1 MATLRLEPRLGTG
14 EATQLSLSSSPQPSF
29 RLLPSTSHSS
39 QTPIAL
45 QNWQEIEVKPF
56 PIAHLPNA
64 PQLPTNR
71 TGKVVKFAPEP
82 SKTVPTAIAP
92 QDKDALIANICT
104 ALGKTSTLRECMGFL
119 VDAEDQNY
127 RHHLYFVGNVPADE
141 PRSKSLAQIL
151 ANTRNS
157 PGSSALFRKE
167 RLEIAIT
174 LASSVLQLDGTKWMK
189 PQWTSDDVYFHRLDE
204 KDPSACYRYPFLP
217 WKQCSSDSDLSS
229 EMDSLALQKHFIR
242 SKVLF
247 ALGLTLVELCFGK
260 DLNSLSQ
267 PEDEDTNQATAN
279 MNCAFRLLESRSIW
293 AEMGELYDAVVRRC
307 LSQTFEV
314 RDMSLEN
321 EDLQQQVYETVIVP
335 LTEALDIF
343 LGKSKIR

>member
-1 MATLRLEPRLGTG
+1 MTTLRLEPRL
-14 EATQLSLSSSPQPSF
+14 ESSLGSSPQPSF
-29 RLLPSTSHSS
+29 RLLLSTSHSS
-39 QTPIAL
+39 QISITS
-45 QNWQEIEVKPF
+45 QKWQEIEVKPF
-56 PIAHLPNA
+56 PTTHLPNA
-64 PQLPTNR
+64 SQLPTNH
-71 TGKVVKFAPEP
+71 TGKGIRFAPEP
-82 SKTVPTAIAP
+82 SKTVQTAIAP
-92 QDKDALIANICT
+92 QDKDAMIANICT
-104 ALGKTSTLRECMGFL
+104 ALRKTSTLRECMGFL
-119 VDAEDQNY
+119 VEAEDRNY
-127 RHHLYFVGNVPADE
+127 RHHLYFVGSVPADE
-141 PRSKSLAQIL
+141 PRSKSLRQIL
-151 ANTRNS
+151 ANTQNS
-157 PGSSALFRKE
+157 PGPSTLFRKE

-189 PQWTSDDVYFHRLDE
+189 SHWTSDDVYFHGLDE
-204 KDPSACYRYPFLP
+204 KDPSASYRYPFLP
-217 WKQCSSDSDLSS
+217 WKQCSSDPDLSS

-260 DLNSLSQ
+260 DLKSLSQ
-267 PEDEDTNQATAN
+267 PEDEDTNKATAN

-314 RDMSLEN
+314 QDMSLEN

-335 LTEALDIF
+335 LTEALDTF